1 MRSAGLA
8 IGGVVLVALG
18 VAVAAGWVWP
28 KKSEHTDTV
37 DTAVRQVEID
47 NGSGDVIVRSA
58 DVSHT
63 VVKQRFSYR
72 GGDPERAFEVAGS
85 TLLLHGCGSFCSVDY
100 EVTVPVGTTV
110 RGEVSS
116 GDVVVEGT
124 ADVDVRASSG
134 DVKLRLR
141 DANNVSVEAKSG
153 NVSAD
158 LDGVAKVDANTR
170 SGSMDLDL
178 KGVDVVRAEARSGD
192 ITVTVPEG
200 EYRVEASTNSGD
212 RNVRGDDP
220 NADRVLELTTAS
232 GDITVSDS

>member
-8 IGGVVLVALG
+8 IGGVLVALG

-178 KGVDVVRAEARSGD
+178 RGRRRSAEPEAVTSRSRCPRGD
-192 ITVTVPEG
+192 
-200 EYRVEASTNSGD
+200 RVEASTNSGD
-212 RNVRGDDP
+212 RNVRGTTRTRIECRADDSQ
-220 NADRVLELTTAS
+220 R
-232 GDITVSDS
+232 DITVSDS

>member
-1 MRSAGLA
+1 M
-8 IGGVVLVALG
+8 
-18 VAVAAGWVWP
+18 AAGWVWP

-178 KGVDVVRAEARSGD
+178 KGSTSFGPRPEAVTSRSRCPRGSTGWRLRRTVVIGMSG
-192 ITVTVPEG
+192 G
-200 EYRVEASTNSGD
+200 
-212 RNVRGDDP
+212 
-220 NADRVLELTTAS
+220 TTRTRIECS
-232 GDITVSDS
+232 S